1 MPIYKIPITGGG
13 VEYTVVY
20 EPYAKQSDIVKLY
33 CLTI

>member
-1 MPIYKIPITGGG
+1 MPIYKIPITGG